1 MTKLTLK
8 EAQAICRVLGHT
20 LRSGGGQGLFIFPTG
35 TRSAETQIMV
45 LDYQDAVRTAWGN
58 YHNAI
63 LLSGPNAGAIAAYYA
78 FAFRDAIRAW
88 GLG

>member
-1 MTKLTLK
+1 MTNLTLK
-8 EAQAICRVLGHT
+8 EAQEICRALGHT

-35 TRSAETQIMV
+35 TRSAETQCMV
-45 LDYQDAVRTAWGN
+45 LDYQDAIETAW
-58 YHNAI
+58 YEHHNTMLRRAI
-63 LLSGPNAGAIAAYYA
+63 VADAIAACYA